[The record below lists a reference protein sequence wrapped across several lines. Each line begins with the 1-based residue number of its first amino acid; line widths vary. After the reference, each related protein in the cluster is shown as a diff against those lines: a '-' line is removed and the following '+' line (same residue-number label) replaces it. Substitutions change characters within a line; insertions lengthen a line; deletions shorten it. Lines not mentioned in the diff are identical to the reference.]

1 MSEVKYIY
9 SNGSFKKSDYDLTE
23 ELQKGELQVRPLR
36 MLICASD
43 LHHMKAHSDLELTLG
58 HEYVARVEKA
68 GEGCKLKSGD
78 LVTSTACLHCGYCD
92 QCQTGMTN
100 YCENREWLG
109 FNSKG
114 ASSTAFKIQ
123 EHQVVQLPE
132 GLDLKEA
139 VLYEVA
145 SIGYEAVRL
154 MLEIS
159 ADKIQNKQTKIAITG
174 AGPVGLFCALA
185 AKKKNLDVTL
195 IEKVPTRIK
204 RAEELGFSCLP
215 LQTVLLDRS
224 QQHQYDMIIDAS
236 GDADGKGA
244 LSFVPH
250 LGKLRFNL
258 VIVGKYLNEPGLE
271 LTKLNNFGATMKF
284 MRGTPISSLQS
295 VVDEWKNEIKDWSS
309 KIITSEYELSD
320 IEKAYSKV
328 LDLNSS
334 CKLMI
339 KIQD

>member
-1 MSEVKYIY
+1 MSETKYIY
-9 SNGSFKKSDYDLTE
+9 SNGSFKKSEYDLSE

-58 HEYVARVEKA
+58 HEYVARVEKV
-68 GEGCKLKSGD
+68 GEGCKLKAGD
-78 LVTSTACLHCGYCD
+78 FVTSTACLHCGYCD

-109 FNSKG
+109 FNAKG

-185 AKKKNLDVTL
+185 AKKKNLEVTI
-195 IEKVPTRIK
+195 IEKVPARIK
-204 RAEELGFSCLP
+204 RATELGFECLP
-215 LQTVLLDRS
+215 LQTVLMDRNY
-224 QQHQYDMIIDAS
+224 QHQYDMIIDAS

-244 LSFVPH
+244 LNLVPH
-250 LGKLRFNL
+250 LGRLRFNL
-258 VIVGKYLNEPGLE
+258 VIVGKYLKEPGLE

-284 MRGTPISSLQS
+284 MRGTPISSLQA
-295 VVDEWKNEIKDWSS
+295 VVDEWAEDISS
-309 KIITSEYELSD
+309 WPQKIITSEYDFSE
-320 IEKAYSKV
+320 IEKAYTDV

-339 KIQD
+339 KIQE

>member
-1 MSEVKYIY
+1 MKESKYIY
-9 SNGSFKKSDYDLTE
+9 SNGSFKKSDF
-23 ELQKGELQVRPLR
+23 ELSNDVNPNELLVRPLR

-43 LHHMKAHSDLELTLG
+43 LHHMKAHADIDLTLG

-68 GEGCKLKSGD
+68 GSECSLKTGD
-78 LVTSTACLHCGYCD
+78 LVTSTACLHCGECE
-92 QCQTGMTN
+92 QCKLGMTN

-109 FNSKG
+109 FNDKG
-114 ASSTAFKIQ
+114 ALSTAFKIK
-123 EHQVVQLPE
+123 EHQVVKLPE
-132 GLDLKEA
+132 GLALKEA
-139 VLYEVA
+139 VIYEVA

-154 MLEIS
+154 LLEIS
-159 ADKIQNKQTKIAITG
+159 NDKISNKQTKVAITG

-185 AKKKNLDVTL
+185 AKKKNLDVTV
-195 IEKVPTRIK
+195 IEKIPARIK
-204 RAEELGFSCLP
+204 RAAELGFNCLP
-215 LQTVLLDRS
+215 LQTILMDRS
-224 QQHQYDMIIDAS
+224 LQHQYDMIIDAS

-258 VIVGKYLNEPGLE
+258 VIVGKYLKEPGLE

-284 MRGTPISSLQS
+284 MRGTPISSLQA
-295 VVDEWKNEIKDWSS
+295 VVDEWAEDISSWSQ
-309 KIITSEYELSD
+309 KIITSEYDFSE
-320 IEKAYSKV
+320 IEKAYSDV

-339 KIQD
+339 KVQD

>member
-1 MSEVKYIY
+1 MKETKYIY
-9 SNGSFKKSDYDLTE
+9 SNGSFKKSEYELSDELTE
-23 ELQKGELQVRPLR
+23 NELLVRPLR

-43 LHHMKAHSDLELTLG
+43 LHHMKAHADIDLTLG
-58 HEYVARVEKA
+58 HEYVARVDKA
-68 GEGCKLKSGD
+68 GEKCKLKAGD
-78 LVTSTACLHCGYCD
+78 LVTSTACLHCGVCE
-92 QCQTGMTN
+92 QCKLGMTN

-109 FNSKG
+109 FNDKG
-114 ASSTAFKIQ
+114 ALSTAFKIK
-123 EHQVVQLPE
+123 EHQVIKFPTK
-132 GLDLKEA
+132 LDLKEA
-139 VLYEVA
+139 VTYEVA

-159 ADKIQNKQTKIAITG
+159 EEKIKNNQTKIAITG

-185 AKKKNLDVTL
+185 AKKKNLNVTL
-195 IEKVPTRIK
+195 IEKVPARIK
-204 RAEELGFSCLP
+204 RATELGFECLP
-215 LQTVLLDRS
+215 LQNILMDRNL
-224 QQHQYDMIIDAS
+224 QHQYDMIIDAS

-244 LSFVPH
+244 LSLVPH

-258 VIVGKYLNEPGLE
+258 VIVGKYLKEPGLE

-284 MRGTPISSLQS
+284 MRGTPISSLQA
-295 VVDEWKNEIKDWSS
+295 VVDEWQDDISTWSQ
-309 KIITSEYELSD
+309 KLITSEYNFSE
-320 IEKAYSKV
+320 IEKAYADV